1 MTQEIIVF
9 VYKRKKQFK
18 VLDLDVAKREHS
30 ELINDKWIH
39 IATLNPASF
48 IQSFLNSTPKERKF
62 IFDNINF

>member
-9 VYKRKKQFK
+9 VYKRKKKFK

-39 IATLNPASF
+39 IATINSATFL
-48 IQSFLNSTPKERKF
+48 QSFLNSTPNERKL
-62 IFDNINF
+62 IINHLNS